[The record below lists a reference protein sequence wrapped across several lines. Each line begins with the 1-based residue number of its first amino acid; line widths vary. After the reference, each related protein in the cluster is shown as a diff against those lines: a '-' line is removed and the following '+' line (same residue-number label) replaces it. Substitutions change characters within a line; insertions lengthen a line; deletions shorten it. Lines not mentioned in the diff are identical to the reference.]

1 MWASS
6 SYLIPIERPLV
17 PTGEVT
23 GQATELDWA
32 QWKQKSLPYRNMIT
46 SHLLRILVAIMTE
59 LPCMG

>member
-1 MWASS
+1 MWVSS

-23 GQATELDWA
+23 GQATQLDWA
-32 QWKQKSLPYRNMIT
+32 QWKQKYLPYWNVIT
-46 SHLLRILVAIMTE
+46 GHLLCSLVAVMTE